1 MQNMQ
6 KCPNSKK
13 KLIAKQ
19 KKKTTT
25 IVLQNIL
32 FQQYFKIYLKTM
44 FKL

>member
-19 KKKTTT
+19 KKETTT
-25 IVLQNIL
+25 IVQVVYVQWNGI
-32 FQQYFKIYLKTM
+32 TVW
-44 FKL
+44 